1 MFFSLTLQPNS
12 AAWPGRGHSS
22 GSLIARCDGSPR
34 RPPAPAWLCIK
45 RGGMFT
51 RPQRSE
57 PRCCA
62 SSITFLS
69 GADSSAIVSHS
80 SCRLTRCLT
89 TVATRLLPPF
99 SRSPPECID
108 PRAVQKMYIGYIDS
122 GGSVVFFWLNDKYR
136 KILRIHVKLRALFCL
151 AVLQMYKILL

>member
-1 MFFSLTLQPNS
+1 MFSSLLATHLGC
-12 AAWPGRGHSS
+12 WPGRGHSS
-22 GSLIARCDGSPR
+22 GSLIARCEGSPR
-34 RPPAPAWLCIK
+34 RPPAPDGLCIK

-80 SCRLTRCLT
+80 ARRLTCCLT
-89 TVATRLLPPF
+89 TVSTRLSPPL
-99 SRSPPECID
+99 SKSLPECID
-108 PRAVQKMYIGYIDS
+108 PQKIYIGLIDR
-122 GGSVVFFWLNDKYR
+122 GESVFLCLDKYR
-136 KILRIHVKLRALFCL
+136 KILRIHQITSPFWSCCL
-151 AVLQMYKILL
+151 EKYF